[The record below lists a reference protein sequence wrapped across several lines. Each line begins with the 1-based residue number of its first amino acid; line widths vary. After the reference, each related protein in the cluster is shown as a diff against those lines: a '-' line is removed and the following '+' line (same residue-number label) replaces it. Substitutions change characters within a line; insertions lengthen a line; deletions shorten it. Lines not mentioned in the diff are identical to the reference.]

1 MRGFFANLVELWRQL
16 GVEDTETKMVEPNW
30 LKYLFTTAKKWT
42 LQDAKDLVQA
52 TWSYFDY

>member
-1 MRGFFANLVELWRQL
+1 L